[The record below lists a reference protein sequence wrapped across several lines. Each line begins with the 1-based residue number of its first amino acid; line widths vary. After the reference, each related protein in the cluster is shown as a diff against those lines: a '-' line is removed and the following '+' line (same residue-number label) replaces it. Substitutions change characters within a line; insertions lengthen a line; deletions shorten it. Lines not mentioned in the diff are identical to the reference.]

1 MERITSRLSLILAG
15 AILLAAAVAL
25 TTIRRPEDCRPPDIL
40 RSHAN
45 AAMAA
50 DAPTPTLAPPQKVV
64 FVRVE
69 TDKSDIEVGWAE
81 N

>member
-1 MERITSRLSLILAG
+1 MERTTSRISLVLAG
-15 AILLAAAVAL
+15 AILLAAGVAL
-25 TTIRRPEDCRPPDIL
+25 TTVRPPEDCRPPEIVK
-40 RSHAN
+40 SHAI
-45 AAMAA
+45 ATAA

-69 TDKSDIEVGWAE
+69 ADKSDIEVGWAE